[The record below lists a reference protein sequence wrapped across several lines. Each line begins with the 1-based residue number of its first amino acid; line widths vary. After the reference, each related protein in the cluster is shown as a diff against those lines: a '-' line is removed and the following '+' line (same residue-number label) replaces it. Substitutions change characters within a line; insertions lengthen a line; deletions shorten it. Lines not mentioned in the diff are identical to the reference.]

1 MLVADSSLG
10 YADADRSEG
19 SLAIELFGTGRV
31 SLGAR
36 RVIFRGHPKMWS
48 VLAYLALNSGTPIE
62 REALAATIW
71 PDTSDAAARGNLR
84 RHLSYLDDALDQTGT
99 GAWIDRS
106 ATHVGLN
113 AERPIWTD
121 VGAFIACSGD
131 GGRLAEAAQLYRGE
145 LLAGRDDEW
154 IAEPRERFRER
165 YVDVLDR
172 LVRLEKRG
180 GNRSAALIHAT
191 DLLRADPF
199 REDIIRT
206 VMRLRF
212 AEGDRAGALHEYE
225 RFAALISDE
234 LKIEPAAQTVRL
246 ATALRDIDPG
256 PHADRPLPLEA
267 SSFVG
272 RSREL
277 MELEAL
283 LDRARLVT
291 ILGAPGVGKT
301 RLALRY
307 AHLHQA
313 RYADGARFVDAF
325 GATDADALERLIED
339 ALELRSRKRIGERV
353 PIEQQL
359 KSRQMLIV
367 LDNCEQIV
375 EPCRALVA
383 RVLRAAPNVSFI
395 VTSRSVIRAS
405 GEAVFSLAPL
415 GRIDAGTLFTER
427 ARFARFG
434 SASITVEPEAV
445 EAIVT
450 GTDGLPLALEL
461 CAARLRSLSVNEVVA
476 RLSDLLAFIGD
487 QGHARGDHVR
497 TLRVSLESSYRLL
510 DEAEQQLFRR
520 FAVFAGAA
528 PVQAICAIALQGEPE
543 PHVLDVL
550 TRLVDQSLLTAPAID
565 ATEQRFGMLRSV
577 ADFATQKLI
586 EAGEAADVRS
596 AHAAYF
602 AEWYVDQNDNLRG
615 ARAHALFDRVA
626 RDYDDLA
633 AVLRRLILEGE
644 NPELGARLA
653 LALSRYWFDRGLA
666 REGATWLETA
676 AATGR
681 LEPQLRALVLHAQAT
696 LARNQGN
703 FEHAYALFGASLDAL
718 RGSDDTIAFGKAL
731 ATYSNAA
738 RMVGAYDIASAA
750 AAEALTV
757 FESTGDRYLCG
768 YALLTSG
775 CVAYSRGDLAA
786 ARSAFERSL
795 ACYREAGADA
805 DVALAFGNLG
815 VLAFYEGDLRG
826 AALLCTESSQRAGAV
841 ANIYYQAS
849 ADLTL
854 ARIAFAQGEPG
865 VAALLAQTMDRAKTI
880 GDTELIIGCLE
891 LRVLQLCAVG
901 EGYRG
906 AVLSASIDSAR
917 VADRVPRG
925 TVEEADDRRLHEWLG
940 ELLSDAELRAAADAG
955 RALSLADAIALTD
968 V

>member
-1 MLVADSSLG
+1 MLLADSSLD
-10 YADADRSEG
+10 DAGSRRSGE

-48 VLAYLALNSGTPIE
+48 VIAYLALNAGTRIE

-71 PDTSDAAARGNLR
+71 PDSPDAAARGNLR
-84 RHLSYLDDALDQTGT
+84 RHLSYLDEALDQAGT
-99 GAWIDRS
+99 GSWIDRS
-106 ATHVGLN
+106 ATHVSLKT
-113 AERPIWTD
+113 ERPIWTD

-131 GGRLAEAAQLYRGE
+131 GARLAEAAQLYRGE

-154 IAEPRERFRER
+154 IAEPRERFRNQ

-172 LVRLEKRG
+172 LVRLEKRS
-180 GNRSAALIHAT
+180 GNASAALIHAM
-191 DLLRADPF
+191 DLLRTDPF
-199 REDIIRT
+199 REDVVRT

-212 AEGDRAGALHEYE
+212 AEGDRAGAVHEYE
-225 RFAALISDE
+225 RFAALIGDE
-234 LKIEPAAQTVRL
+234 LKIDPAAQTVRL
-246 ATALRDIDPG
+246 AAALRDVDPG
-256 PHADRPLPLEA
+256 PHADRALPPEV

-277 MELEAL
+277 MDLEAS
-283 LDRARLVT
+283 LDDARLVT

-307 AHLHQA
+307 AHLHQT

-325 GATDADALERLIED
+325 GATDAGALERLLGD
-339 ALELRSRKRIGERV
+339 ALELRGRKRTGESV

-359 KSRQMLIV
+359 KSRHMLIV

-375 EPCRALVA
+375 EPCRMLVT
-383 RVLRAAPNVSFI
+383 RVLRAASNVAFI
-395 VTSRSVIRAS
+395 VTSRTVIHAS

-415 GRIDAGTLFTER
+415 GRIDAGNLFTER

-434 SASITVEPEAV
+434 STSIAVAPEAV
-445 EAIVT
+445 DAIVT

-510 DEAEQQLFRR
+510 DEAEQCLFRR

-528 PVQAICAIALQGEPE
+528 SVPSICAIALHGEPE
-543 PHVLDVL
+543 THVLDVL
-550 TRLVDQSLLTAPAID
+550 SRLVDQSLLVAPAID

-577 ADFATQKLI
+577 ADFADEKLV
-586 EAGEAADVRS
+586 EAGEATAVRS
-596 AHAAYF
+596 AHSAYF
-602 AEWYVDQNDNLRG
+602 AQWYVEQNDMLRG

-626 RDYDDLA
+626 RDYDDLD
-633 AVLRRLILEGE
+633 AVLRRMILDGE
-644 NPELGARLA
+644 HCELGARLA

-666 REGATWLETA
+666 REGAAWLEAA

-703 FEHAYALFGASLDAL
+703 FEHAYALFGASLEAL
-718 RGSDDTIAFGKAL
+718 RGSDDMIAYGKAL

-738 RMVGAYDIASAA
+738 RMVGAYDVAVEA

-775 CVAYSRGDLAA
+775 CVAFGRGDLRA
-786 ARSAFERSL
+786 ARIAFEQSL
-795 ACYREAGADA
+795 ACYREASAEADI
-805 DVALAFGNLG
+805 ALALGNLG
-815 VLAFYEGDLRG
+815 VVAFYESDLRG
-826 AALLCTESSQRAGAV
+826 AVLLCGESSRRAGAV
-841 ANIYYQAS
+841 GNIYYQTS

-854 ARIAFAQGEPG
+854 ARAAFAQGDPG
-865 VAALLAQTMDRAKTI
+865 IATPLGEILDRAKAI

-891 LRVLQLCAVG
+891 LRVLQFCAAG
-901 EGYRG
+901 EAYRG
-906 AVLSASIDSAR
+906 AVLSASIDAAR
-917 VADRVPRG
+917 IADRIPRG
-925 TVEEADDRRLHEWLG
+925 
-940 ELLSDAELRAAADAG
+940 RARAG
-955 RALSLADAIALTD
+955 RRTAFARAVRGVAFDCGVARGRRSGPRAFPC
-968 V
+968 

>member
-1 MLVADSSLG
+1 MLLADSSLD
-10 YADADRSEG
+10 DAGAGRSE
-19 SLAIELFGTGRV
+19 SLAIELFGTGRI

-36 RVIFRGHPKMWS
+36 RVILRGHPKMWS
-48 VLAYLALNSGTPIE
+48 VIAYLALNAGTRIE

-71 PDTSDAAARGNLR
+71 PDISDAAARGNLR

-99 GAWIDRS
+99 GSWIDRS

-113 AERPIWTD
+113 AERSIWTD
-121 VGAFIACSGD
+121 VGAFVACSGD
-131 GGRLAEAAQLYRGE
+131 GSRLAEAAQLYRGE

-165 YVDVLDR
+165 YVDVLER
-172 LVRLEKRG
+172 LVRLEKRS
-180 GNRSAALIHAT
+180 GNSSAALIHAT

-199 REDIIRT
+199 REDIVRA

-212 AEGDRAGALHEYE
+212 AQGDRAGALHEYE
-225 RFAALISDE
+225 RFAALVGDE
-234 LKIEPAAQTVRL
+234 LRIEPAAQTVRL
-246 ATALRDIDPG
+246 ATALRDVDPG
-256 PHADRPLPLEA
+256 PHADRPLPPEV

-272 RSREL
+272 RSAQLREL
-277 MELEAL
+277 EVL
-283 LDRARLVT
+283 LDDARLVT

-325 GATDADALERLIED
+325 GATDADALERLVED
-339 ALELRSRKRIGERV
+339 ALEFRSRKRAGKSV
-353 PIEQQL
+353 PVEQQL
-359 KSRQMLIV
+359 TGREMLIV

-383 RVLRAAPNVSFI
+383 RVLRAAPNVAFI
-395 VTSRSVIRAS
+395 VTSRTVIHAS

-415 GRIDAGTLFTER
+415 GRIDAGKLFTER

-434 SASITVEPEAV
+434 STSITVAPEAV
-445 EAIVT
+445 DAIVT

-461 CAARLRSLSVNEVVA
+461 CAARLRSLSLNEVVA

-528 PVQAICAIALQGEPE
+528 SVSAICAITLEGAPE
-543 PHVLDVL
+543 SYVLDVL
-550 TRLVDQSLLTAPAID
+550 SRLVDQSLLVAPAVD

-577 ADFATQKLI
+577 ADFADEKLNA
-586 EAGEAADVRS
+586 AGEATAVRS

-602 AEWYVDQNDNLRG
+602 AGSCVEQNDALRG
-615 ARAHALFDRVA
+615 ARAYALFDRVA
-626 RDYDDLA
+626 RDYDDLD

-666 REGATWLETA
+666 REGATWLEAA

-681 LEPQLRALVLHAQAT
+681 LDPRLRALVLHAQAT

-703 FEHAYALFGASLDAL
+703 FEHAYALFGRSLEAL

-731 ATYSNAA
+731 TTYANAA
-738 RMVGAYDIASAA
+738 RMVGAYDVAFEAA
-750 AAEALTV
+750 AQALTV

-775 CVAYSRGDLAA
+775 CVAYGRGDLSA
-786 ARSAFERSL
+786 ARVAFEHSL
-795 ACYREAGADA
+795 ACYRESGADA
-805 DVALAFGNLG
+805 DIALALGNLG
-815 VLAFYEGDLRG
+815 IIAFYDGDLRG
-826 AALLCTESSQRAGAV
+826 ATLLCGESSQRAGAIG
-841 ANIYYQAS
+841 NIYYQAS

-854 ARIAFAQGEPG
+854 ARVAFARGETG
-865 VAALLAQTMDRAKTI
+865 VAELLTQTMDRAKAI
-880 GDTELIIGCLE
+880 GDTELVIACLE
-891 LRVLQLCAVG
+891 LHVLQLCAAG
-901 EGYRG
+901 EAYRG
-906 AVLSASIDSAR
+906 AVVSASVDAAR
-917 VADRVPRG
+917 MADRIPRG
-925 TVEEADDRRLHEWLG
+925 ALEEADDRRLHERLA
-940 ELLSDAELRAAADAG
+940 ELLSDAELRAAAEAG
-955 RALSLADAIALTD
+955 RALSLADATALTD